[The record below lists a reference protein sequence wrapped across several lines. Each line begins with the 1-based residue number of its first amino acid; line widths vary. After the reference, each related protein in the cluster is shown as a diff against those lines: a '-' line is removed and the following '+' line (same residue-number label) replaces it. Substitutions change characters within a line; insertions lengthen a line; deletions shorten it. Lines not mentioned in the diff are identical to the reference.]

1 MSSDLRG
8 LIYPDPRLTPDRIV
22 AAASAYTQAG
32 AVAGQPAGS
41 VAAAGLETAGT
52 PPSSGYLE
60 VKTTRGGFAGS
71 NRTAAGFVWRDSSTG
86 PWHGLDEPWRI
97 AGWEWVVRRANGGS
111 DSDSRPHVIALASGA
126 VLLATHRATA
136 SAQRVDVRKLTPG
149 TGWGAAV
156 TASSGTDIPTA
167 SHPALLQLPSGRVL
181 LYHWTSANDA
191 AFLRVMASDDDGATW
206 QTVADRVGLPLA
218 VAAGAYTLGRLRA
231 AYSQG
236 TVVVFASLLD
246 NVTSR
251 YVAQQWASDANGY
264 TLTEVILGDSA
275 TAASADPQKARA
287 VEVVAHPAGGF
298 IMSYYHPPSAEWRVR
313 QLSSAWTPYIYGSEP
328 EKVNASSIGPT
339 YDPTQSALWYNGR
352 TLYLLAPETTGG
364 AAYAWVHYSRD
375 DGLSWFIGRPWTG
388 DADLDPSQLTACA
401 VRGQTVYVGRV
412 ATTTQA
418 FDNDSIVA
426 HYAGGWSSPTW
437 PALYRETY
445 AQAIPNSTWIGIEDP
460 VNVGFT
466 RSVTGVPTEAVTATG
481 WSITTGAAV
490 AVYYEKALAASVLN
504 AVVAEIDV
512 APSSGGAT
520 TADRIALVVN
530 QGNGTSD
537 YRLSI
542 RLTTTA
548 FRVWDTNGG
557 TALATITTSTT
568 AGIRIRVVMRAN
580 AVTVWYRAAGGAA
593 QSSYAKTW
601 TLAAASTTLVANASS
616 PLATG
621 YVRWGHPSA
630 ASSVSEWRAVQV
642 VELSDSAFSGARVFG
657 YELGTT
663 TGPYASQMPIGADMT
678 AGQMLPGLFGAAA
691 DLPGGTRV
699 RLLDGPTGAGDTW
712 TSVAQYAYGV
722 DKLHPLTV
730 PSPRREWR
738 ATQDAA
744 DEYIAWGLPD
754 TGGNG
759 VLSETGSVGL
769 YLGRANFRQAELAGW
784 DGSTWTTLGTL
795 DLAAGLVS
803 LPFVRRG
810 DAVVLDTSAASV
822 SGAAWLH
829 RGELVGGTVAFAGG
843 VSRRIARSTSG
854 RWTSGTLSPTIYLEG
869 TTGTEPTSGTI
880 DIWRPAGVLVV
891 NSVGNYRRVRLT
903 IKAAATVEDYLR
915 AGVMVLGPWLPLEPY
930 SWGRS
935 LELIPDVELVDV
947 GGGGRSARVR
957 GPSRRTVS
965 VSWREGIPT
974 VGLYDAAIPPYLT
987 GSHAV
992 DGRAVGADTPSL
1004 LAGLVDEL
1012 DGAASPVVLV
1022 GALRSGVGTAT
1033 QGSSEALIYGRITGT
1048 VSREVVIGDELY
1060 SEVHRVGEILIE
1072 EEL

>member
-1 MSSDLRG
+1 MTTDLRG
-8 LIYPDPRLTPDRIV
+8 LIYPDPRLTPASIV
-22 AAASAYTQAG
+22 AAASSYTQTG
-32 AVAGQPAGS
+32 GLAGQPSGS
-41 VAAAGLETAGT
+41 ADAAGLETAGT
-52 PPSSGYLE
+52 PPASGYLE

-71 NRTAAGFVWRDSSTG
+71 NRTAAGFVWRDSASG
-86 PWHGLDEPWRI
+86 PWHGLDEPWRV

-111 DSDSRPHVIALASGA
+111 DSDTRPHVIELASGA

-156 TASSGTDIPTA
+156 TASSGSDIPTA

-181 LYHWTSANDA
+181 LYHWTTASDA
-191 AFLRVMASDDDGATW
+191 AYLRVMASDDDGATW

-218 VAAGAYTLGRLRA
+218 IAAGTYTLGRLRA

-275 TAASADPQKARA
+275 TAASADGEKARA
-287 VEVVAHPAGGF
+287 VEVVAHPGGGF
-298 IMSYYHPPSAEWRVR
+298 VMTYYHPPSLEWRAR
-313 QLSSAWTPYIYGSEP
+313 QLSSAWTPYINGSEP
-328 EKVNASSIGPT
+328 VEIPSFTTA
-339 YDPTQSALWYNGR
+339 DPTQSALWYVGR
-352 TLYLLAPETTGG
+352 TLYILTPYTSGG
-364 AAYAWVHYSRD
+364 ATYAQIAYSRD
-375 DGLSWFIGRPWTG
+375 DGSRWFYGRAWTG
-388 DADLDPSQLTACA
+388 DADLDPSQLTACQ
-401 VRGQTVYVGRV
+401 VRGQTVFVGRV

-418 FDNDSIVA
+418 FDTDSLIA

-445 AQAIPNSTWIGIEDP
+445 LQQPAATTWIGVENPD
-460 VNVGFT
+460 NVGYT
-466 RSVTGVPTEAVTATG
+466 RLATGGVPTEAVTATG
-481 WSITTGAAV
+481 WSITTGAVV
-490 AVYYEKALAASVLN
+490 AVHYAVNLAASVLN
-504 AVVAEIDV
+504 AVVAEVDL

-530 QGNGTSD
+530 QGNGTAD

-542 RLTTTA
+542 RFTTTA

-568 AGIRIRVVMRAN
+568 AGIRVRVLMRGASC
-580 AVTVWYRAAGGAA
+580 TVWYRATGAA
-593 QSSYAKTW
+593 SQSAGAKTW

-616 PLATG
+616 PLANG
-621 YVRWGHPSA
+621 VVRWGHVAASA
-630 ASSVSEWRAVQV
+630 AVSEWRMAQV
-642 VELSDSAFSGARVFG
+642 AELVDSAFLTVRLVG
-657 YELGTT
+657 YELDDN
-663 TGPYASQMPIGADMT
+663 TGPYASQAPIGADMT
-678 AGQMLPGLFGAAA
+678 AGQMLPGLFGASA

-712 TSVAQYAYGV
+712 TSVAQYVYGV
-722 DKLHPLTV
+722 DKLHPLTIA
-730 PSPRREWR
+730 SPRREWR
-738 ATQDAA
+738 ATQDAV
-744 DEYIAWGLPD
+744 DEYIAWALPD
-754 TGGNG
+754 TASNA
-759 VLSETGSVGL
+759 VLSETGSVGM
-769 YLGRANFRQAELAGW
+769 YLGRANFRQADLAGW
-784 DGSTWTTLGTL
+784 DGTTWTTLGTL
-795 DLAAGLVS
+795 DLAAGLTS

-810 DAVVLDTSAASV
+810 DSIVVDTSAASPTA
-822 SGAAWLH
+822 AAWLH

-854 RWTSGTLSPTIYLEG
+854 RWTSGTLSPTIYLETVSG
-869 TTGTEPTSGTI
+869 AEPTSGTI
-880 DIWRPAGVLVV
+880 DIWRPAGVLVA
-891 NSVGNYRRVRLT
+891 NAVGSYRRVRVT
-903 IKAAATVEDYLR
+903 FRAAATVEDYLR
-915 AGVMVLGPWLPLEPY
+915 AGVCLIGPWLPLEPY

-947 GGGGRSARVR
+947 GGGGRVSRVR
-957 GPSRRTVS
+957 GPARRTVA

-974 VGLYDAAIPPYLT
+974 VGLYDGAAPPYLA
-987 GSHAV
+987 GSHAI

-1004 LAGLVDEL
+1004 LAGLIDEL

-1033 QGSSEALIYGRITGT
+1033 QSSTEATIYGRITGT
-1048 VSREVVIGDELY
+1048 VSREVVIGDELW
-1060 SEVHRVGEILIE
+1060 SEVQRVGELLIE